1 MADSNLTPVFPN
13 LTVTVHKALMT
24 EEVPTRKA
32 RRRAAAMIVVAA
44 ISRSMAR
51 DVMLFAGGAAFFG
64 MLALFPAIALAM
76 SVYGLAFS
84 IEDAERQFA
93 RFAEIMPEGAQE
105 FVLGQMSR
113 IADTPI
119 TALSVQGGVAL
130 AIALFAASRGV
141 KAIIAGLNY
150 LAEDRDIRNV
160 IHFNI
165 IAMFGVLIGGA
176 LMTSANLAVL
186 AVPVLLRQ
194 VTDFL
199 GLPPLELGFF
209 INEWSAAGLTMFLA
223 LEMLYRLAM
232 RKREESVSWRAST
245 TAALVSTGLW
255 LGLSKG
261 FSTYVSELIDFSV
274 YGSLGALVVFL
285 LWIYW
290 SAYAVFFGGALAI
303 EIDGR
308 YLSRSEAV

>member
-1 MADSNLTPVFPN
+1 METKTAITQRLLGVI
-13 LTVTVHKALMT
+13 
-24 EEVPTRKA
+24 R
-32 RRRAAAMIVVAA
+32 IVIAA
-44 ISRSMAR
+44 ISRAMAR

-84 IEDAERQFA
+84 IEDAEQQIERISG
-93 RFAEIMPEGAQE
+93 IMPSAAQD
-105 FVLGQMSR
+105 FVLGQMFR
-113 IADTPI
+113 IADAPI
-119 TALSVQGGVAL
+119 AALSLQGAVAL

-141 KAIIAGLNY
+141 KALIAGLNH

-165 IAMFGVLIGGA
+165 IAMFGVLVGGA
-176 LMTSANLAVL
+176 LITLANLAVL
-186 AVPVLLRQ
+186 TVPVALRQ
-194 VTDFL
+194 ITDAL
-199 GLPPLELGFF
+199 GLAPLELGFF
-209 INEWSAAGLTMFLA
+209 LNEWTAAGLTMFLA
-223 LEMLYRLAM
+223 LDLLYRMTM
-232 RKREESVSWRAST
+232 RRREQSVSWRAST
-245 TAALVSTGLW
+245 IAALTATSLW

-308 YLSRSEAV
+308 YLSRSTSV